1 MIKNLFGKFM
11 NLKRLR
17 EIVTILTKHGF
28 AYVVVHAGLDPLL
41 PSSLRIKAATSS
53 DEIHGNKMN
62 TATRLAKAIEEL
74 GTTFI
79 KFGQVL
85 ATRPDI
91 IPPEYIE
98 AFSRLQEN
106 VAPLSFPE
114 IRSVIEKSL
123 NKTCESVFASIDEVA
138 LASGSV
144 GQVHKAVL
152 LNGDKVVIKVKRP
165 GTDKVVKEDLALL
178 RYLAGVIAKHV
189 PETLSIRPEMVVD
202 EFSQCMQRE
211 LDFVTE
217 GAFTEKFT
225 TQFEGDEDVV
235 APKVFWDYVTH
246 DTLVLEELQGQSL
259 SLYTPEDSIES
270 EHIARK
276 LTDCFMQQYFK
287 DGFFHSDPHPGN
299 IFILDNKKIAVID
312 YGQVGQIPD
321 DMKKQFIVMLIALS
335 RGDID
340 VVTDF
345 FSTIGVVSEH
355 TNLRDF
361 RNEFATFITR
371 YYGLPMDRIDIGQA
385 INEAITIARRNG
397 LILPRDFVLLTKSF
411 VTVQGVIRMICPSY
425 NFTTAIKPFLKKTIP
440 EFFDPKDMA
449 WSFGFYMYRIFNL
462 LKRTPEDL
470 RDLMSKARAGKTRII
485 FHHEGLEE
493 VSSQVERASNR
504 ITLGLL
510 ISAILLGSSIVLAS
524 GSDLVNKVEVPF
536 LTGVPI
542 SAIIASGGYLA
553 ALCLGFWLAWA
564 ILKGKR
570 L

>member
-1 MIKNLFGKFM
+1 MIKGIFGKFM

-17 EIVTILTKHGF
+17 EILVTLTKHGF
-28 AYVVVHAGLDPLL
+28 AHMVVHAGLDSLL
-41 PSSLRIKAATSS
+41 PSSMRIKAATYS
-53 DEIHGNKMN
+53 DDLHGNRMN
-62 TATRLAKAIEEL
+62 NAYRLTMVIEEL
-74 GTTFI
+74 GATFI

-91 IPPEYIE
+91 MPPEYIE
-98 AFSRLQEN
+98 AFSKLQEN
-106 VAPLSFPE
+106 VEPLSFLQ
-114 IRSVIEKSL
+114 IKTVIEKSL
-123 NKTCESVFASIDEVA
+123 DKPLDMVFASVSETA
-138 LASGSV
+138 LASGSI
-144 GQVHKAVL
+144 GQVHRAL
-152 LNGDKVVIKVKRP
+152 LLSGEQVVIKVKRP
-165 GTDKVVKEDLALL
+165 GTDQIVKDDLALL
-178 RYLAGVIAKHV
+178 KYLAGVLVKHF
-189 PETLSIRPEMVVD
+189 PETSTMRPEMVVD
-202 EFSQCMQRE
+202 EFSQSMQRE
-211 LDFVTE
+211 LDFITE
-217 GAFTEKFT
+217 GAFTEKFSE
-225 TQFEGDEDVV
+225 QLSDDRSII

-246 DTLVLEELQGQSL
+246 STLVLEELQGSSL
-259 SLYTPEDSIES
+259 TTYKVPSHEQGEY
-270 EHIARK
+270 IAAK
-276 LTDCFMQQYFK
+276 LTECFLKQYFRY
-287 DGFFHSDPHPGN
+287 GFFHSDPHPGN
-299 IFILDNKKIAVID
+299 IFVLEDGRLAIID
-312 YGQVGQIPD
+312 YGQVGQIPG
-321 DMKKQFIVMLIALS
+321 DMQKQFIIMLIALS

-371 YYGLPMDRIDIGQA
+371 YYGLPMDKIDLGRA

-411 VTVQGVIRMICPSY
+411 ITIQGVILKVCPDY
-425 NFTTAIKPFLKKTIP
+425 DITTAIKPFLKKTVP

-449 WSFGFYMYRIFNL
+449 WSFGFYFYRLFNL

-470 RDLMSKARAGKTRII
+470 RDLMGKARAGKTRII

-493 VSSQVERASNR
+493 VSTQLERASNR

-510 ISAILLGSSIVLAS
+510 ISAILLGSSIILAS
-524 GSDLVNKVEVPF
+524 GAELVNKVEVPF

-542 SAIIASGGYLA
+542 SAIIASGGYIA

>member
-1 MIKNLFGKFM
+1 MNIFGKFM

-17 EIVTILTKHGF
+17 EILATLARHGF
-28 AYVVVHAGLDPLL
+28 AHVVVHAGLDSLL
-41 PSSLRIKAATSS
+41 PSSMRLKAVANS
-53 DEIHGNKMN
+53 DDLHDSRVHN
-62 TATRLAKAIEEL
+62 AVRLTMVIEEL
-74 GTTFI
+74 GATFI

-91 IPPEYIE
+91 MPPEYIA

-106 VAPLSFPE
+106 VEPLDFSK
-114 IRSVIEKSL
+114 IRWVIEESL
-123 NKTCESVFASIDEVA
+123 RQPCNEIFASIDEVA
-138 LASGSV
+138 LASGSI
-144 GQVHKAVL
+144 GQVHRAVL
-152 LNGDKVVIKVKRP
+152 RSGEKVVIKVKRP
-165 GTDKVVKEDLALL
+165 GTDEIVKDDLALL
-178 RYLAGVIAKHV
+178 KYLAGVLVKHF
-189 PETLSIRPEMVVD
+189 PETSTLRPEMIVD
-202 EFSQCMQRE
+202 EFAQCMQRE

-217 GAFTEKFT
+217 GAFTERFIE
-225 TQFEGDEDVV
+225 QFREDKDVI
-235 APKVFWDYVTH
+235 APRVFWDYVSH
-246 DTLVLEELQGQSL
+246 DTLVLEEIEGESL
-259 SLYTPEDSIES
+259 SSKIPALHS
-270 EHIARK
+270 EAENVAQK
-276 LTDCFMQQYFK
+276 LTDCFMRQYFK
-287 DGFFHSDPHPGN
+287 YGLFHSDPHPGN
-299 IFILDNKKIAVID
+299 IFILTDKRIAIID

-321 DMKKQFIVMLIALS
+321 DMKKQFIIMLIALS

-340 VVTDF
+340 VVADF
-345 FSTIGVVSEH
+345 FSTVGVVSEH

-361 RNEFATFITR
+361 RNEFSTFITR
-371 YYGLPMDRIDIGQA
+371 YYGLPMDKIDIGQA
-385 INEAITIARRNG
+385 INEAIAIARRNG
-397 LILPRDFVLLTKSF
+397 LILPRDFVLLAKSF
-411 VTVQGVIRMICPSY
+411 ITIQGVIRKVCPNY
-425 NFTTAIKPFLKKTIP
+425 NFTKAIKPFLKKTVP

-449 WSFGFYMYRIFNL
+449 WSFGFYLYRLFNL

-485 FHHEGLEE
+485 FHHEGLED

-524 GSDLVNKVEVPF
+524 GSELVNSVEIPF

-542 SAIIASGGYLA
+542 SAVIASAGYLA